1 MEEGIRGK
9 RLREKNEASFESLLV
24 SLLSFLF
31 FKVFF
36 LFFDVNHF
44 KNLY

>member
-24 SLLSFLF
+24 SLSFLF